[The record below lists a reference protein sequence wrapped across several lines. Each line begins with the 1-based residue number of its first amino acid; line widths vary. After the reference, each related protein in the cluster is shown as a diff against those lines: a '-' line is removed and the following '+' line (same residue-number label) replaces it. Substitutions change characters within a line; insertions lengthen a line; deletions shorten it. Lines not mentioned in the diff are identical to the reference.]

1 MINRFWMAAAGI
13 AFVAS
18 GWAAAAQPAPM
29 PNVKIGVLTDMGSVF
44 SDFGGPGSV
53 IAAQMAVQDSGVADK
68 VQLISADHQNK
79 PDIGAGLARS
89 WFEQQGVDAIFD
101 VPTSSVALAVNTVAG
116 QEHKLVFFSTAI
128 IDRITEEDCNGYGMA
143 WTWNIWSV
151 ARSAAVLQMQRGYKT
166 WFIIAQDYAAGHAL
180 EQTAR
185 AVVTAGGGTVV
196 GSTFHPLGETDY
208 SAYLVQA
215 SASGAKLIMMTA
227 GGSDLINELKQ
238 AQEFGTAKDG
248 RAVGTFYIV
257 ITDVHAVGLETM
269 QGLNFVTAF
278 YWDRDDA
285 SRAFAQRFEAL
296 HHKKPTM
303 FQAGVYSAVSQYLK
317 AVQAT
322 GSTNAEIV
330 RDYLRKTPIE
340 DMFAHHGRLL
350 ANGSM
355 IHDMMVGQIKT
366 PAESKGQWDYY
377 SILGVVPAAQA
388 YRSLED
394 SKCKLQ

>member
-1 MINRFWMAAAGI
+1 MVKHIRAAALGA
-13 AFVAS
+13 AFIL
-18 GWAAAAQPAPM
+18 WAGTCCAQPAATPH
-29 PNVKIGVLTDMGSVF
+29 VKIGILTDMGSVF

-53 IAAQMAVQDSGVADK
+53 IAAQMAVRDSAMADK
-68 VQLISADHQNK
+68 VELVSADHQNK
-79 PDIGAGLARS
+79 PDIGAGLARA

-116 QEHKLVFFSTAI
+116 QDKKLVFFSTAI
-128 IDRITEEDCNGYGMA
+128 IDRITEEDCNGYGIA

-151 ARSAAVLQMQRGYKT
+151 ARSAAILQMQRGYKS
-166 WFIIAQDYAAGHAL
+166 WYIIGQDYAAGHAL

-185 AVVTAGGGTVV
+185 QIVQAGGGTVV

-215 SASGAKLIMMTA
+215 SSSDAKLIMLTA

-238 AQEFGTAKDG
+238 SKEFNIASDG
-248 RAVGTFYIV
+248 REIGTFYIV

-285 SRAFAQRFEAL
+285 SRAFARRFEAL
-296 HHKKPTM
+296 HNKMPTM

-322 GSTNAEIV
+322 GSTQADVI
-330 RDYLRKTPIE
+330 RTYLQAAPIE
-340 DMFAHHGRLL
+340 DVFAHHGRLL
-350 ANGSM
+350 PNGSM
-355 IHDMMVGQIKT
+355 IHDMMAGQIKT
-366 PAESKGQWDYY
+366 PSESKAPWDYY
-377 SILGVVPAAQA
+377 NILGVVPAAQA
-388 YRSLED
+388 FRGVAE
-394 SKCKLQ
+394 SKCALR